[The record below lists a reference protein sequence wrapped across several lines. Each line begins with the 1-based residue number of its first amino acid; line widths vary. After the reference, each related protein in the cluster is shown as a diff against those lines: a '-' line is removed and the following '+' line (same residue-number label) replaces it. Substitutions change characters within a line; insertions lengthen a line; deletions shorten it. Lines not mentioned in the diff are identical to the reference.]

1 MCLNK
6 SASFFPLSSKKM
18 NSAFLF
24 QNIRSKVDVNQ
35 DEFEAMVGFF
45 RFMSIKKGD
54 LLVTEEALNDKMF
67 FIEKGLMFS
76 YKTLASGEVQV
87 IQFAKENFWMAD
99 LCSFFSGST
108 ALFAIKAL
116 ENCALWEIS
125 RSRFEA
131 ICDKF
136 PKLESFFRINF
147 QHSYVNTLVRLSDAY
162 SKDTEARYRT
172 LVANQPD
179 LLQRV
184 PQYLIAS
191 YLGVLPSSLSRI
203 RNK

>member
-1 MCLNK
+1 
-6 SASFFPLSSKKM
+6 M
-18 NSAFLF
+18 NSDLLF
-24 QNIRSKVDVNQ
+24 QNIRSKVDVSP
-35 DEFEAMVGFF
+35 DEFEAMKGAF
-45 RFMSIKKGD
+45 RYTSIKKGD
-54 LLVTEEALNDKMF
+54 LLVTEEGLNDKMF
-67 FIEKGLMFS
+67 FIEKGLLFS
-76 YKTLASGEVQV
+76 YKTLDSGEVQV

-108 ALFAIKAL
+108 ALFTIKAL

-131 ICDKF
+131 VCGRF
-136 PKLESFFRINF
+136 PKMESFFRINF

-162 SKDTEARYRT
+162 SKDTEARYRA
-172 LVANQPD
+172 LVEKQPD

-203 RNK
+203 RNKD